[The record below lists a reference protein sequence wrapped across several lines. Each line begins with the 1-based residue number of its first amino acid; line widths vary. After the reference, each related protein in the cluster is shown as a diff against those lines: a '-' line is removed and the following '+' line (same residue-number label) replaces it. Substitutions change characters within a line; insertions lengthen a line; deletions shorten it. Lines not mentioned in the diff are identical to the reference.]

1 MNNDDI
7 DFSISDRFTETVI
20 LYTTLAISPRNNIG
34 EPLDACVRILF
45 ADKLFELADLSIV
58 VLAVGR
64 DAGIQ
69 RDVGHT
75 FRFGRI
81 SI

>member
-1 MNNDDI
+1 VNNDDV
-7 DFSISDRFTETVI
+7 DFPISDRFTGTVI
-20 LYTTLAISPRNNIG
+20 LYNTLVISPRNDIG
-34 EPLDACVRILF
+34 EPLDACVRILLT
-45 ADKLFELADLSIV
+45 DKLLELADLSLV

-75 FRFGRI
+75 FRFGQG

>member
-1 MNNDDI
+1 
-7 DFSISDRFTETVI
+7 
-20 LYTTLAISPRNNIG
+20 
-34 EPLDACVRILF
+34 
-45 ADKLFELADLSIV
+45 V
-58 VLAVGR
+58 VLSVGR

-75 FRFGRI
+75 FRFGRV